1 MPTTTLRGSG
11 GGGTAR
17 RTWRGGK
24 KNETKINS
32 RCGRAGV
39 EEYTQQHMDIIQPLS
54 LGFKGH
60 YQDGR
65 GNVPEDA
72 NKLLQE
78 FFAPLNA
85 QLGEMLAD
93 HPIPWQPFKPHV
105 AAEDSPSAAMAA

>member
-1 MPTTTLRGSG
+1 M
-11 GGGTAR
+11 
-17 RTWRGGK
+17 
-24 KNETKINS
+24 
-32 RCGRAGV
+32 